1 MAADGGWV
9 CTQHEYVFESFGFAL
24 VVPGIVA
31 GFDMFSENMARW
43 SAIPHFYLAFCYYKC
58 TIWESLVYIQYTES
72 YN

>member
-31 GFDMFSENMARW
+31 GFDMFSENGKVVGHPSFLLGFLLLQM
-43 SAIPHFYLAFCYYKC
+43 YYMGVVSVH
-58 TIWESLVYIQYTES
+58 TIHRVS
-72 YN
+72 